1 MDKTSKTI
9 LISAITVGV
18 LIFIGYWFVCL
29 HNIYQSS
36 RWEVYE
42 DTTHN
47 TDVSIVTGDPFGDHS
62 VDYSPAT
69 AATAPRTYTSAGW
82 KDEYAAVAL
91 KPELSSCF
99 ELYAEKTI
107 NYHTTRIAVESYSY
121 KSLSEL
127 CAALPAEW
135 TDEIYAAMRSGDS
148 FTTYDLK
155 DEYVT
160 VYTLGSNLQLANMRD
175 IDSQYKPLANRV
187 NTKYYQIIEYDDGS
201 YRFGFWF
208 EY

>member
-1 MDKTSKTI
+1 MDKTSKTV
-9 LISAITVGV
+9 LISAIV
-18 LIFIGYWFVCL
+18 LSAALFIGYCL
-29 HNIYQSS
+29 LCANNILQSS

-42 DTTHN
+42 ETHN
-47 TDVSIVTGDPFGDHS
+47 TDVEYVPDDINEKLFGTN
-62 VDYSPAT
+62 A
-69 AATAPRTYTSAGW
+69 AATSQTYSSAGW
-82 KDEYAAVAL
+82 KEEYAAVAL
-91 KPELSSCF
+91 KPELCNCF

-107 NYHTTRIAVESYSY
+107 NYHTKRIAVESYSY
-121 KSLSEL
+121 KSLNEL
-127 CAALPAEW
+127 CAALPSEW
-135 TDEIYAAMRSGDS
+135 RDEIQDALGSGDS

-160 VYTLGSNLQLANMRD
+160 VYTLSSDLELADMGD
-175 IDSQYKPLANRV
+175 IDSAYRSLARQV

>member
-9 LISAITVGV
+9 LITAIVVSAV
-18 LIFIGYWFVCL
+18 LFIGYCL
-29 HNIYQSS
+29 ACLNNIYQSS

-42 DTTHN
+42 ETKHN
-47 TDVSIVTGDPFGDHS
+47 TDVSIVTDDVFDDYF
-62 VDYSPAT
+62 VDYSPST
-69 AATAPRTYTSAGW
+69 VQTYTAAGW
-82 KDEYAAVAL
+82 KAEYAAVAL

-107 NYHTTRIAVESYSY
+107 NYHTKRIAVESYKY
-121 KSLSEL
+121 KNLNEL
-127 CAALPAEW
+127 CAALPSEW
-135 TDEIYAAMRSGDS
+135 SDEIKAAVGSGDS

-155 DEYVT
+155 DDYVT
-160 VYTLGSNLQLANMRD
+160 VYTLSSGIELANMSD
-175 IDSQYKPLANRV
+175 IGSQYRALAGRV
-187 NTKYYQIIEYDDGS
+187 STKYYQIIEYDDGS